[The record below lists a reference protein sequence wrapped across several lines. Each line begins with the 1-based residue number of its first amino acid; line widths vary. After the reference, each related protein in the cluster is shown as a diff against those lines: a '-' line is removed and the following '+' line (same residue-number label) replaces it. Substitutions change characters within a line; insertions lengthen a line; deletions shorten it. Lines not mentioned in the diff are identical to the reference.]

1 MCGQSVRQPSS
12 ASDWPGTCSQSSA
25 ISLHKLL
32 STYYPLRRRE
42 EHAYDIPLAEAQAPL
57 VTVPLLKSTVIL
69 CYREYSFVLSA
80 QAEHNRGR
88 IRRTKLDRLTPA
100 IAVDPS

>member
-1 MCGQSVRQPSS
+1 MKGLDLTQSLFE
-12 ASDWPGTCSQSSA
+12 ASN
-25 ISLHKLL
+25 
-32 STYYPLRRRE
+32 
-42 EHAYDIPLAEAQAPL
+42 LAESSNSSLPQSGSSL
-57 VTVPLLKSTVIL
+57 SLPLLKSTVIL
-69 CYREYSFVLSA
+69 CYRENSFELSA